1 MVVHYPPLGLIQSI
15 SLSYPTYSP
24 PPPRSLIV
32 GKSLPGNA
40 SSSAALVPS
49 NEPNTPTKMTHRQKY
64 EALIA
69 ATTRPAPYTLSASL
83 FMGSIVRSDPLS
95 GKTSKGFWGPG
106 RGGKYP
112 LSCPCQA
119 DKSANVHLRPQLDQ
133 SVTPSAIYL
142 SPRSQTRALWGSLG
156 GSCIHTTLAT
166 KSQSS
171 QGGRAASINVI
182 SAFADSHEGEVCD
195 IWMDDR
201 SEAIKWVTGGTD
213 GRVKYWQLV
222 TTEIPR
228 SGKRPA
234 DIVSSMICLFSSPKI
249 KDTLLGR
256 SEAVRRRQ
264 NGKPDD
270 VFLVRCAPDHGVVC
284 GITEDGDLRVWFGAG
299 SGKEREV
306 RIDAGSAEDMGVVK
320 RMELEVRDDS
330 TASVLVH
337 HYRSSSFARFDI
349 NIDTD
354 GQFEVTSRT
363 FDSPVPGAFSAI
375 QASLRPSLAI
385 TTSAPAPPV
394 LSISGPNQ
402 ESDEVSGETSPEPE
416 TGSKPVTSPYG
427 RLVAT
432 GDEHGVAC
440 LWAWDEIPG
449 CQSRDDPLRAW
460 PAVSG
465 RITAIEVSCGL
476 VAVGRYV
483 TDILTS
489 LTSVSTVISQYTTP
503 YLIHLFYFAAFT
515 LPDYRLPMHSLRLV
529 MSLMLDISTSIR
541 SFSRM
546 T

>member
-1 MVVHYPPLGLIQSI
+1 M
-15 SLSYPTYSP
+15 
-24 PPPRSLIV
+24 
-32 GKSLPGNA
+32 
-40 SSSAALVPS
+40 
-49 NEPNTPTKMTHRQKY
+49 
-64 EALIA
+64 
-69 ATTRPAPYTLSASL
+69 
-83 FMGSIVRSDPLS
+83 D
-95 GKTSKGFWGPG
+95 
-106 RGGKYP
+106 
-112 LSCPCQA
+112 
-119 DKSANVHLRPQLDQ
+119 
-133 SVTPSAIYL
+133 
-142 SPRSQTRALWGSLG
+142 
-156 GSCIHTTLAT
+156 GSCVHTTLAT

-171 QGGRAASINVI
+171 QGGRASSINVI
-182 SAFADSHEGEVCD
+182 SALADSHEGEICD

-249 KDTLLGR
+249 EDTLPGR
-256 SEAVRRRQ
+256 SESVRRRQ

-270 VFLVRCAPDHGVVC
+270 VIIVRCAPDHGVVC

-299 SGKEREV
+299 SGKAKEV

-320 RMELEVRDDS
+320 RMDLEARDES

-349 NIDTD
+349 VIDAD
-354 GQFEVTSRT
+354 GQSEVTSRI

-375 QASLRPSLAI
+375 QASLRSSLAI
-385 TTSAPAPPV
+385 STVTPAPPV
-394 LSISGPNQ
+394 LSTSGPN
-402 ESDEVSGETSPEPE
+402 EEPERVSGETTPESTTE
-416 TGSKPVTSPYG
+416 SKTVSSNYG

-449 CQSRDDPLRAW
+449 RAGRDSPLRAW

-483 TDILTS
+483 I
-489 LTSVSTVISQYTTP
+489 VAQ
-503 YLIHLFYFAAFT
+503 HC
-515 LPDYRLPMHSLRLV
+515 
-529 MSLMLDISTSIR
+529 
-541 SFSRM
+541 
-546 T
+546 

>member
-1 MVVHYPPLGLIQSI
+1 M
-15 SLSYPTYSP
+15 
-24 PPPRSLIV
+24 
-32 GKSLPGNA
+32 
-40 SSSAALVPS
+40 
-49 NEPNTPTKMTHRQKY
+49 
-64 EALIA
+64 
-69 ATTRPAPYTLSASL
+69 
-83 FMGSIVRSDPLS
+83 D
-95 GKTSKGFWGPG
+95 
-106 RGGKYP
+106 
-112 LSCPCQA
+112 
-119 DKSANVHLRPQLDQ
+119 
-133 SVTPSAIYL
+133 
-142 SPRSQTRALWGSLG
+142 
-156 GSCIHTTLAT
+156 GSCVHTTLAT

-171 QGGRAASINVI
+171 QGGRASSINVI
-182 SAFADSHEGEVCD
+182 SALADSHEGEICD

-201 SEAIKWVTGGTD
+201 SEAVKWVTGGTD

-234 DIVSSMICLFSSPKI
+234 DIVSSMICLFSSPRI
-249 KDTLLGR
+249 EDALPGR
-256 SEAVRRRQ
+256 SESVRRRQ

-270 VFLVRCAPDHGVVC
+270 VILVRCAPDHGVIC

-299 SGKEREV
+299 SGKEKEV

-320 RMELEVRDDS
+320 RMELEARDDS

-349 NIDTD
+349 VVDAD
-354 GQFEVTSRT
+354 GQSEVTSRT

-385 TTSAPAPPV
+385 TTAVPAPPV
-394 LSISGPNQ
+394 LSTSGPSGDPDQ
-402 ESDEVSGETSPEPE
+402 ASGETSPETPAE
-416 TGSKPVTSPYG
+416 SKSISSDYG

-449 CQSRDDPLRAW
+449 RQGRGDPLRAW

-483 TDILTS
+483 IGA
-489 LTSVSTVISQYTTP
+489 Q
-503 YLIHLFYFAAFT
+503 HG
-515 LPDYRLPMHSLRLV
+515 
-529 MSLMLDISTSIR
+529 
-541 SFSRM
+541 
-546 T
+546 

>member
-1 MVVHYPPLGLIQSI
+1 M
-15 SLSYPTYSP
+15 
-24 PPPRSLIV
+24 
-32 GKSLPGNA
+32 
-40 SSSAALVPS
+40 
-49 NEPNTPTKMTHRQKY
+49 
-64 EALIA
+64 
-69 ATTRPAPYTLSASL
+69 
-83 FMGSIVRSDPLS
+83 D
-95 GKTSKGFWGPG
+95 
-106 RGGKYP
+106 
-112 LSCPCQA
+112 
-119 DKSANVHLRPQLDQ
+119 
-133 SVTPSAIYL
+133 
-142 SPRSQTRALWGSLG
+142 
-156 GSCIHTTLAT
+156 GSCVHTTLAT

-171 QGGRAASINVI
+171 QGGRASSINVI
-182 SAFADSHEGEVCD
+182 SALADSHEGEICD

-249 KDTLLGR
+249 EDTLPGR
-256 SEAVRRRQ
+256 SESVRRRQ

-270 VFLVRCAPDHGVVC
+270 VIIVRCAPDHGVVC

-299 SGKEREV
+299 SGKAKEV

-320 RMELEVRDDS
+320 RMELEARDES

-349 NIDTD
+349 VIDAD
-354 GQFEVTSRT
+354 GQSEVTSRI

-375 QASLRPSLAI
+375 QASLRSSLAI
-385 TTSAPAPPV
+385 STVTPAPPV
-394 LSISGPNQ
+394 LSTSGPN
-402 ESDEVSGETSPEPE
+402 EEPERVSGETTPESTTE
-416 TGSKPVTSPYG
+416 SKTVSSNYG

-449 CQSRDDPLRAW
+449 RAGRDSPLRAW

-483 TDILTS
+483 I
-489 LTSVSTVISQYTTP
+489 VAQ
-503 YLIHLFYFAAFT
+503 HC
-515 LPDYRLPMHSLRLV
+515 
-529 MSLMLDISTSIR
+529 
-541 SFSRM
+541 
-546 T
+546 